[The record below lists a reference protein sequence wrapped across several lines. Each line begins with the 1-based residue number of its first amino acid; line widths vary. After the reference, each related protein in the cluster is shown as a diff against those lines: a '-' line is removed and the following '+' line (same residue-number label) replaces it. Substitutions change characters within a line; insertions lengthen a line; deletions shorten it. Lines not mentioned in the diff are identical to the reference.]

1 MDSRT
6 LRAPSVLTTIAIL
19 CLGFAACSSDAPKP
33 AETPAAA
40 PAAAPAT
47 GQTAQR
53 YDLQGKVVAMDK
65 PGKKLTVDGG
75 DIPGFMSAMTMPYPV
90 KDEHL
95 LDNLSV
101 GDQISAKVVSSG
113 GDFWLENIAPVKVD
127 KPDAPPK

>member
-1 MDSRT
+1 MRT
-6 LRAPSVLTTIAIL
+6 LTFRAPAILTTIAIL
-19 CLGFAACSSDAPKP
+19 CLGLAACSSDAPKP

-53 YDLQGKVVAMDK
+53 YDLKGKVVALDK
-65 PGKKLTVDGG
+65 AGKKLTVDAG

-95 LDNLSV
+95 LDNLSA
-101 GDQISAKVVSSG
+101 GDQITAKVVSSS
-113 GDFWLENIAPVKVD
+113 GDMWLENIAAVKAD
-127 KPDAPPK
+127 SPAK

>member
-1 MDSRT
+1 MDTRT
-6 LRAPSVLTTIAIL
+6 FRAPAILTTIAIL
-19 CLGFAACSSDAPKP
+19 CLGLAACSSDAPKP

-53 YDLQGKVVAMDK
+53 YDLKGKVVALDK
-65 PGKKLTVDGG
+65 AGKRLTVDAG

-90 KDEHL
+90 KDDHL

-101 GDQISAKVVSSG
+101 GDQITAKVVSSG
-113 GDFWLENIAPVKVD
+113 GDFWLENIAAVKA
-127 KPDAPPK
+127 DAPAK